1 MVSALK
7 IILLLCIIILPLR
20 GPRKR
25 REQGHEK
32 PAEKEYS
39 EYVITEDGNL
49 DFAKKQTP
57 Q

>member
-1 MVSALK
+1 MISVLK
-7 IILLLCIIILPLR
+7 VILLLCIIILPLR

-25 REQGHEK
+25 KPEGYEK

-49 DFAKKQTP
+49 DFAKKHSSQ
-57 Q
+57 